1 MRLRL
6 LTNVAALMRMV
17 AVLMAVVVAV
27 LMAVVVAV
35 LTAVE
40 AVVVTKYWFSLN
52 LDTMEPFPGG
62 PGRASLC
69 GSG

>member
-1 MRLRL
+1 MTPAWSQEVRLRL
-6 LTNVAALMRMV
+6 PTNVAALMRM
-17 AVLMAVVVAV
+17 L
-27 LMAVVVAV
+27 AV

-52 LDTMEPFPGG
+52 LDTMKPFPDG

-69 GSG
+69 GSR

>member
-6 LTNVAALMRMV
+6 LTNVAALMRM
-17 AVLMAVVVAV
+17 VAV

-52 LDTMEPFPGG
+52 LDTMKPFPGG